1 MTDFRPDPPKT
12 RNAKGPAAAVM
23 AAAILIATPVITHFE
38 GERRVGYR
46 DLVGIATSCIGH
58 TGPDA
63 VVGRRYTAEECQ
75 GQLARDVRAHAEKV
89 ADCIKVPV
97 SAKTEAAFISFAF
110 NVGTGAFC
118 KASLTKKLNRGDYA
132 GACNGL
138 LAWDYAGGK
147 RVPGLTKRRQDERA
161 LCLDGLG

>member
-1 MTDFRPDPPKT
+1 MTDFRPEPPKA

-23 AAAILIATPVITHFE
+23 AAAILIATPVIMTKE
-38 GERRVGYR
+38 GKRNVGYR
-46 DLVGIATSCIGH
+46 DVIGVPTACYGATGQGVKVGQ
-58 TGPDA
+58 
-63 VVGRRYTAEECQ
+63 RYTDAECNTR
-75 GQLARDVRAHAEKV
+75 LAKDVRAHAEKIV
-89 ADCIKVPV
+89 ACIKVPV

-118 KASLTKKLNRGDYA
+118 KASLTRKLNAGDYA

-147 RVPGLTKRRQDERA
+147 RVAGLTKRRQDERA
-161 LCLDGLG
+161 LCLAGLD